1 MNLLRP
7 KKRTLADAERDIQRL
22 LAKIAVVE
30 QEREFWSEQARALQ
44 NHLQTVM
51 RGQAAMLDQMA
62 RTSMTADDVQQ
73 CVAQVSAELRQP
85 CSIAHTAHEAC
96 KLHRGYGVHAAVR
109 GRTGRTRPPIRVPTL
124 QWPVSGGRNLR

>member
-1 MNLLRP
+1 MNLVKP
-7 KKRTLADAERDIQRL
+7 KKRTLADAERDVQRL

-62 RTSMTADDVQQ
+62 RTSMTAEDVQQ
-73 CVAQVSAELRQP
+73 CVAQASAELRQP
-85 CSIAHTAHEAC
+85 LTQIEATKAVISSVREGTQGAYTAVAGQKKE
-96 KLHRGYGVHAAVR
+96 Y
-109 GRTGRTRPPIRVPTL
+109 
-124 QWPVSGGRNLR
+124 LR

>member
-1 MNLLRP
+1 MSFLKP
-7 KKRTLADAERDIQRL
+7 KKRTLADAERDIEVLR
-22 LAKIAVVE
+22 AKLAVVE
-30 QEREFWSEQARALQ
+30 QEREFWTEQARNYQ

-85 CSIAHTAHEAC
+85 LTSIEATKAVISSVRDGTQGAYTAVMGQDR
-96 KLHRGYGVHAAVR
+96 KSVV
-109 GRTGRTRPPIRVPTL
+109 
-124 QWPVSGGRNLR
+124 

>member
-1 MNLLRP
+1 MSFLKP
-7 KKRTLADAERDIQRL
+7 KKRTLADAERDIEVLR
-22 LAKIAVVE
+22 AKLAVVE

-73 CVAQVSAELRQP
+73 CVAQVSHELRQP
-85 CSIAHTAHEAC
+85 LTSIEAVKALVSSVLEVTQGVYTAVGNKKNE
-96 KLHRGYGVHAAVR
+96 L
-109 GRTGRTRPPIRVPTL
+109 
-124 QWPVSGGRNLR
+124 LR

>member
-1 MNLLRP
+1 MNFMKP
-7 KKRTLADAERDIQRL
+7 KKRTLADAERDIEVLR
-22 LAKIAVVE
+22 AKLAVVE
-30 QEREFWSEQARALQ
+30 QEREFWTEQARNFQ

-85 CSIAHTAHEAC
+85 LTSIEATKALVSSVREGTQGAYTAVADRKKE
-96 KLHRGYGVHAAVR
+96 Y
-109 GRTGRTRPPIRVPTL
+109 
-124 QWPVSGGRNLR
+124 LR

>member
-1 MNLLRP
+1 MMNLLRP

-62 RTSMTADDVQQ
+62 RTTMTADDVQQ
-73 CVAQVSAELRQP
+73 CVAQVSHELRQP
-85 CSIAHTAHEAC
+85 LTSIEATKAVISSVREGTQGAYTAVGTKKKE
-96 KLHRGYGVHAAVR
+96 Y
-109 GRTGRTRPPIRVPTL
+109 
-124 QWPVSGGRNLR
+124 LR

>member
-1 MNLLRP
+1 MSRP
-7 KKRTLADAERDIQRL
+7 LSEDTATQAMPVHLFRGAAEKRHADRMQKEL
-22 LAKIAVVE
+22 AVVE

-62 RTSMTADDVQQ
+62 RTSMTAADVQQ

-85 CSIAHTAHEAC
+85 LTSIEATKALVSSVREHTQGA
-96 KLHRGYGVHAAVR
+96 Y
-109 GRTGRTRPPIRVPTL
+109 T
-124 QWPVSGGRNLR
+124 PVNSKKKEYLR

>member
-1 MNLLRP
+1 MMNLLRP

-30 QEREFWSEQARALQ
+30 QEREFWSEQAGALQ

-51 RGQAAMLDQMA
+51 RGQAAMLEQMA

-73 CVAQVSAELRQP
+73 CVAQVSHELRQP
-85 CSIAHTAHEAC
+85 LTQIEAT
-96 KLHRGYGVHAAVR
+96 KAVISSVR
-109 GRTGRTRPPIRVPTL
+109 DGTQGAYT
-124 QWPVSGGRNLR
+124 PVNGKKKEYLR

>member
-1 MNLLRP
+1 MSAVLSNLVGRP
-7 KKRTLADAERDIQRL
+7 KKRTLADAERDVQRL

-62 RTSMTADDVQQ
+62 RTSMTAEDVQQ

-85 CSIAHTAHEAC
+85 LTSIEATKALVSSVREGTQGAYTAVMGQKKE
-96 KLHRGYGVHAAVR
+96 Y
-109 GRTGRTRPPIRVPTL
+109 
-124 QWPVSGGRNLR
+124 LR

>member
-30 QEREFWSEQARALQ
+30 QEREFWTEQARALQ

-85 CSIAHTAHEAC
+85 LTSIEATKALVSSVREHTQGA
-96 KLHRGYGVHAAVR
+96 Y
-109 GRTGRTRPPIRVPTL
+109 T
-124 QWPVSGGRNLR
+124 PVNSKKKEYLR

>member
-1 MNLLRP
+1 MMNLLRP

-30 QEREFWSEQARALQ
+30 HEREFWSEQARALQ

-62 RTSMTADDVQQ
+62 RTSMTATDVQQ

-85 CSIAHTAHEAC
+85 LTQIEAT
-96 KLHRGYGVHAAVR
+96 KAVISSVREGTQGAYTAVR
-109 GRTGRTRPPIRVPTL
+109 GKKEY
-124 QWPVSGGRNLR
+124 LR

>member
-1 MNLLRP
+1 MNLLKP
-7 KKRTLADAERDIQRL
+7 KKRTLADAERDVQRL
-22 LAKIAVVE
+22 LAKISVVE

-85 CSIAHTAHEAC
+85 LTSIEAT
-96 KLHRGYGVHAAVR
+96 KAVISSVR
-109 GRTGRTRPPIRVPTL
+109 EGTQGAYT
-124 QWPVSGGRNLR
+124 PVNGKKKEYLR